1 MDVPTLIMERVVG
14 VLTGYPLALQVLAV
28 LVGSLV
34 AAKVIELTG
43 RWVAQSFDG
52 TSGSIRRVVLRAIY
66 APLYIS
72 VFLYGVILSVRLA
85 ALPGLALI
93 EAAVMTVIVV
103 LWTRAAIHTGR
114 DALEEVKD
122 RDDRYEF
129 APVLKNLWSAGVVVV
144 AALALLIV
152 WNVDVTPLLA
162 SAGVFGVV
170 LGFAARDAISNFVG
184 GIALFFDDTYKLGD
198 FIVLES
204 GEKGT
209 VTDIGLRSTT
219 LLTQDQVLITVP
231 NSALNA
237 EQVRNESAPSFDKRV
252 RIPVTVAYGSDID
265 AVEEVLL
272 EVARDV
278 KSVMSSPQP
287 EVRFDSFGDSALA
300 FELRVFIAHPLREPR
315 AVHRVNQ
322 EVYRRFAERGIEIP
336 FPQRDVNIRD
346 DDTSIERERDH
357 EGVSTR
363 FESE

>member
-1 MDVPTLIMERVVG
+1 MERVVD
-14 VLTGYPLALQVLAV
+14 VLTHYPLAFQVVGV

-34 AAKVIELTG
+34 VAKVIELTG
-43 RWVAQSFDG
+43 RWLARSFNG
-52 TSGSIRRVVLRAIY
+52 TSGSIRQVVLREIY
-66 APLYIS
+66 VPLYVS
-72 VFLYGVILSVRLA
+72 VFLYGVVLSLRLA
-85 ALPGLALI
+85 GLPARSLL
-93 EAAVMTVIVV
+93 EAVVLTAIVV
-103 LWTRAAIHTGR
+103 LWTRAGIRTGR
-114 DALEEVKD
+114 EALEQVKD

-129 APVLKNLWSAGVVVV
+129 APVLKNLWSVGVVVV
-144 AALALLIV
+144 AGIALLVV

-162 SAGVFGVV
+162 SAGVLGVV

-184 GIALFFDDTYKLGD
+184 GIALFFDNTYKLGD

-237 EQVRNESAPSFDKRV
+237 EQVTNESVPELNKRV

-272 EVARDV
+272 EIAGDV
-278 KSVMSSPQP
+278 KSVMSSPPP
-287 EVRFDSFGDSALA
+287 EVTFQEFGDSELE
-300 FELRVFIAHPLREPR
+300 FELRVFVSHPLREPR

-322 EVYRRFAERGIEIP
+322 EVYRRFGERGIEIP
-336 FPQRDVNIRD
+336 FPQRDVTIREEAEA
-346 DDTSIERERDH
+346 TVERE

-363 FESE
+363 FEPE